1 MVCRGA
7 VLALRAML
15 ARVFRIAFFP
25 LLLIGALLAMR
36 WLSAPTAP
44 LPAPPLQAL
53 VQVDP
58 ASIDLGECMPEVSTT
73 RAVAIRNMS
82 DKPVR
87 VLRAVADCGCTT
99 STVPE
104 QPIAPYA
111 SVSVEIALKPGAEQ
125 GVELHK
131 RVTFDV
137 EGGLPA
143 SCTVMGTVGRFI
155 SCTPTTID
163 APAEVA
169 GTQPGE
175 IVLQSE
181 RGTPFTVTDV
191 DPSVE
196 VDASMSPATRQTVRI
211 DWNAWQEA
219 DRPFRVTITTDHPGS
234 PKFGVTIRR
243 P

>member
-1 MVCRGA
+1 MSS
-7 VLALRAML
+7 
-15 ARVFRIAFFP
+15 RVFRIALFP
-25 LLLIGALLAMR
+25 LLLIVALLTMR
-36 WLSAPTAP
+36 WLTAPTAP
-44 LPAPPLQAL
+44 QAAPPMRAL
-53 VQVDP
+53 VQVEP
-58 ASIDLGECMPEVSTT
+58 TAIDLGECMPEVASTRSVT
-73 RAVAIRNMS
+73 IRNMS
-82 DKPVR
+82 DTPVR

-104 QPIAPYA
+104 QPIAPHA
-111 SVSVEIALKPGAEQ
+111 TATVEITMKPGAEQ
-125 GVELHK
+125 GTELHK

-143 SCTVMGTVGRFI
+143 SCTVTGTVGRYI
-155 SCTPTTID
+155 RCTPNTID

-169 GTQPGE
+169 GAQAGE
-175 IVLQSE
+175 IVLESE

-191 DPSVE
+191 DPSIE
-196 VDASMSPATRQTVRI
+196 VDAPMSPATRQVVRI
-211 DWNAWQEA
+211 DWKAWQEA